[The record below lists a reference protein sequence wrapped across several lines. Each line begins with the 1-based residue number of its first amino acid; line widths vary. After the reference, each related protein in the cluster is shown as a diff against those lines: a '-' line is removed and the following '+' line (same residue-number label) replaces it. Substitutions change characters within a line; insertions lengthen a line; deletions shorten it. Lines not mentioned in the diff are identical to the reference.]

1 MVEGPRGLLSLGG
14 VTRDPGGGLSRVC
27 CTGVS
32 ACNATQQGALVG
44 SYTDGIGMQ
53 DIDGVTLVAGE
64 VRSYVEG
71 LQLASGWL
79 TGNHP
84 LTGGVITYMRQ
95 GGEDVPV

>member
-1 MVEGPRGLLSLGG
+1 M
-14 VTRDPGGGLSRVC
+14 C

-84 LTGGVITYMRQ
+84 LTGGVITYEVRMCWCNDPYLGCGRIKHF
-95 GGEDVPV
+95 

>member
-1 MVEGPRGLLSLGG
+1 MQH
-14 VTRDPGGGLSRVC
+14 
-27 CTGVS
+27 
-32 ACNATQQGALVG
+32 NIGALVG

-84 LTGGVITYMRQ
+84 LTGGVITYIRGVRMCRCNDPYL
-95 GGEDVPV
+95 GCGCIKYFVFPPSMAAVFNR

>member
-1 MVEGPRGLLSLGG
+1 M
-14 VTRDPGGGLSRVC
+14 C
-27 CTGVS
+27 CTGAS
-32 ACNATQQGALVG
+32 ACNATQQGAIVG

-84 LTGGVITYMRQ
+84 RTGGVITYMRH
-95 GGEDVPV
+95 GARVRMCRIKYFVLLPSMAAVFNR